1 MIRKKHVTERARV
14 KRFASVFMA
23 VVMVLGLIPG
33 WSLPNAQAGGGVEDG
48 WLSSWQ
54 ASNGDVIEIS
64 SMAQLFEE
72 LHKDT
77 SGVSATYYRLTKDIF
92 YETEVEYYN
101 STNRDDEAYGVK
113 YASGVGLHGSV
124 QCNVGAGKKFLEM
137 NGYDIHYKNDA
148 NCENFGGQYTR
159 DSLTFFELTSGADLT
174 ISNSRNEGGK
184 VWYDGWMNATTG
196 FISGPQ
202 YVYTASRDVFHVKE
216 GAELTLNNVK
226 VKAGRN
232 RRYWMV
238 NAYNIDKIHSTNL
251 IASLIFNGHA
261 YEQIYGS
268 AIVVDGGKV
277 TINGGYIEGRGG
289 KRDGFNVSGGG
300 GTYLDCTMYT
310 DEDEYEDY
318 KMVKKY
324 LTDVGPKACVQI
336 TKNGS
341 EVIINDGEFWAN
353 GGANIIG
360 LNPLDGGWDAV
371 TDYKLEIH
379 AGTFDT
385 SKADKERLPDHCA
398 SACTWEGSG
407 VWIYSGYTVDFWQDC
422 HCIRST
428 PRGYIGFQGTD
439 GQGNS
444 VVDFSKVQV
453 FIDKE
458 DAAHEVTDAAGMN
471 FKYKSDSDTIIIKP
485 KETINSFSNV
495 KNYKDQRL
503 NEIYATS
510 FSGDDMKASSI
521 SSVYEYERGNQDI
534 LWFTVESR
542 YNLTD
547 LDNPY
552 FVQGHTIY
560 CTWTLHEPLLDGLAE
575 RTQTLVT
582 SPAYTYQE
590 GDKTYYVFRTLMD
603 DWKRIDNARVHD
615 TTWEHDVTYYM
626 TASVTEALASSQH
639 TLVTHTDNAAVTE
652 LVQGK
657 EYEAGLEI
665 EYPCTFK
672 NDLDNMSAAI
682 TYSNAFYGDDP
693 VISFSGEMQELMK
706 GKTFYYQWQK
716 KQGKTW
722 QDYGNSRISM
732 DEAKNVLNKHSGLI
746 GETVRLKLTS
756 YDGSV
761 QGEIYS
767 NSCEVQKGRNDD
779 GTALPNFS
787 VKADEAHTGKYVL
800 TITAN
805 TDMQEYLVLPNT
817 VSAASRKRTL
827 DWSGASNNTVYDN
840 LAEGN
845 YTVFYRFME
854 TENLTAGSVVGYRD
868 IYIGTVVET
877 KDTQIR
883 AYSRPSSIT
892 NSYSDTMLSTGEE
905 YYMYPGEIARFS
917 CLSVPADAT
926 NDYTQYTKWNP
937 DYGKRDIITPQTIT
951 RQTRPSAKYV
961 FEDTTWPTDGSSI
974 TGSQFAFKAAKVGT
988 VTLNASTQLS
998 GYNNIRVKS
1007 IRICVLPDSSTPYEI
1022 SVNATDAEM
1031 HLSAGQTFEPIINA
1045 LPNYLAVQERAKAN
1059 TVWSMYAGTG
1069 SDIGH
1074 FTLNEATGA
1083 ITVSEDALEGES
1095 VIVTGTYLDNNG
1107 NTVETPHGLVQTTY
1121 KLTVVSSEF
1130 QPIDLHEGEAHTM
1143 EHYRALDESQH
1154 LASCGCGYSAL
1165 EAHHFDTEV
1174 VATATYGT
1182 EGVMRYI
1189 CRQCGYSYEVP
1200 IEHLDH
1206 EHSLYYVYDDAEH
1219 WLMCDDEDCPYE
1231 DYEEGRGTHD
1241 FVVVGT
1247 SDDGEEIYGCSV
1259 CGCIKAREKE
1269 TLDKRAPL
1277 LAEISAGDEGV
1288 TLVWNPNIGVSSYTI
1303 FRKTGKESWKKLAD
1317 TVDTTYL
1324 DRTVASATTY
1334 SYTVRGKD
1342 ENGKY
1347 VTDYDKT
1354 GLSVTTAAI
1363 AVDKTAPKL
1372 ESATYGTG
1380 GATITWKLNAGVEK
1394 YTIFRKLGSSAWAKV
1409 GESTGNTYLDSTALA
1424 GKAYYYTV
1432 RGMNA
1437 AGKYIT
1443 NYDKNGIQV
1452 VSSVIVDK
1460 SAPQLESITAGTDSI
1475 TLTWK
1480 ANEGVTGYV
1489 VFRKTGKA
1497 GWTKLA
1503 TVEGTSYED
1512 KTAEANV
1519 KYFYTVRGVDLT
1531 TGKYITNYDQNG
1543 LSATI
1548 VQESVNTGSPVLLSA
1563 VSCNEGILVTWEAN
1577 AGVPNYT
1584 VFRKSE
1590 GGKWTVLGET
1600 GGTNYLDDTAEIGST
1615 YSYTVRG
1622 KNAAGKYV
1630 TSYDT
1635 TGITA
1640 TREEPAEPEVLD
1652 ASAPVLGEVTFAD
1665 GAVTLTWTANG
1676 GVDKYTIFRKI
1687 GSGKWEKLCETTGTG
1702 NDGVKAR
1709 AGATCSYT
1717 DSTVES
1723 GVTYTYTVRG
1733 MNAAG
1738 KYVTVYD
1745 TTGKTIT
1752 IE

>member
-1 MIRKKHVTERARV
+1 MKGKKHVTERAMI

-23 VVMVLGLIPG
+23 LVMVLGLIPG
-33 WSLPNAQAGGGVEDG
+33 GSLPNAQAGGGVEDG

-92 YETEVEYYN
+92 YETEVKYYN

-216 GAELTLNNVK
+216 GAELTLNNIK

-289 KRDGFNVSGGG
+289 KRDGYNVSGGG

-360 LNPLDGGWDAV
+360 LNALNSTWNSV

-385 SKADKERLPDHCA
+385 SKTDKERLPDHCA

-428 PRGYIGFQGTD
+428 PRGYIGFKGTD

-444 VVDFSKVQV
+444 VVDFDKVQV

-458 DAAHEVTDAAGMN
+458 DAEHEVTDVAGMD
-471 FKYKSDSDTIIIKP
+471 FRDKSDSDTIIIKP

-495 KNYKDQRL
+495 KNFKNHRL
-503 NEIYATS
+503 NEIYVVS
-510 FSGDDMKASSI
+510 YPSDEIKASSV

-552 FVQGHTIY
+552 FIQGHSVY
-560 CTWTLHEPLLDGLAE
+560 CTWELHEPILGGLAE
-575 RTQTLVT
+575 RSQSLVT
-582 SPAYTYQE
+582 QPVWTYQE
-590 GDKTYYVFRTLMD
+590 GDKTYFVFRTLMD

-639 TLVTHTDNAAVTE
+639 TLVTQTNNAAVIATE
-652 LVQGK
+652 QGK

-665 EYPCTFK
+665 TYPHTFK
-672 NDLDNMSAAI
+672 NDLHSTGYAI
-682 TYSNAFYGDDP
+682 TYSNAYYNEDP
-693 VISFSGEMQELMK
+693 VISFSEEMQQLMR
-706 GKTFYYQWQK
+706 GKSFNYQWQVK
-716 KQGKTW
+716 RDNTW
-722 QDYGNSRISM
+722 QDYGNSRILM
-732 DEAKNVLNKHSGLI
+732 NDAKDILNKHSGLV
-746 GETVRLKLTS
+746 GETVRLKITN
-756 YDGSV
+756 YDNDIK
-761 QGEIYS
+761 GEIYS
-767 NSCEVQKGRNDD
+767 NSCVVEKGRQDD
-779 GTALPNFS
+779 GTSLPNFS
-787 VKADEAHTGKYVL
+787 VEADEAHSGKYVL
-800 TITAN
+800 TIRAN
-805 TDMQEYLVLPNT
+805 TDMQEYLILPNT
-817 VSAASRKRTL
+817 VSAASRKRAL
-827 DWSGASNNTVYDN
+827 DWSGASKNTVYDN
-840 LAEGN
+840 LTEGN
-845 YTVFYRFME
+845 YTVFYRYAE
-854 TENLTAGSVVGYRD
+854 TDDLSAGTTIGYQD
-868 IYIGTVVET
+868 IYVGTMIQT
-877 KDTQIR
+877 IDTQIR
-883 AYSRPSSIT
+883 AYSRPSSTT
-892 NSYSDTMLSTGEE
+892 NSYSDIMLSSGEE
-905 YYMYPGEIARFS
+905 YYISVGEVARFS
-917 CLSVPADAT
+917 CLSVPGNAT
-926 NDYTQYTKWNP
+926 SNYVEYTKWNP
-937 DYGKRDIITPQTIT
+937 EYGKYDIITPQTIT
-951 RQTRPSAKYV
+951 RETRPRSQYV
-961 FEDTTWPTDGSSI
+961 FENTTWPTDGSSI

-998 GYNNIRVKS
+998 GYNNIKVKS

-1031 HLSAGQTFEPIINA
+1031 HLSAGQTFEPVINA

-1069 SDIGH
+1069 SDISH

-1095 VIVTGTYLDNNG
+1095 AIITGYYLDNDG
-1107 NTVETPHGLVQTTY
+1107 NKVITPHGSVQTTF
-1121 KLTVVSSEF
+1121 KITVVSSEF
-1130 QPIDLHEGEAHTM
+1130 QPIDLHEGENHTM
-1143 EHYRALDESQH
+1143 EHYRSLDESQH
-1154 LASCGCGYSAL
+1154 LASCGCGYSEL

-1174 VATATYGT
+1174 LATATYGT
-1182 EGVMRYI
+1182 EGIMRYV

-1231 DYEEGRGTHD
+1231 DYETGRGAHD
-1241 FVVVGT
+1241 FVVVGV
-1247 SDDGEEIYGCSV
+1247 SEDGEDIYGCSI
-1259 CGCIKAREKE
+1259 CGCIKAREQE

-1288 TLVWNPNIGVSSYTI
+1288 TIVWNPNIGVNSYAV
-1303 FRKTGKESWKKLAD
+1303 FRKTGKEKWKKLAD

-1324 DRTVASATTY
+1324 DRTVTSSTTY
-1334 SYTVRGKD
+1334 IYTVRGTD

-1347 VTDYDKT
+1347 ITDYDKT
-1354 GLSVTTAAI
+1354 GLSVTTAAVAI
-1363 AVDKTAPKL
+1363 DKTAPKL
-1372 ESATYGTG
+1372 ESAIYGTG
-1380 GATITWKLNAGVEK
+1380 GATITWKLNVGVEK
-1394 YTIFRKLGSSAWAKV
+1394 YAIFRKLGSSGWAKV

-1432 RGMNA
+1432 RGINA
-1437 AGKYIT
+1437 AGKYVT
-1443 NYDKNGIQV
+1443 AYDKNGIQV
-1452 VSSVIVDK
+1452 TSSIIIDK
-1460 SAPQLESITAGTDSI
+1460 TAPKLESITAGTNSI

-1480 ANEGVTGYV
+1480 ANEGVTNYA
-1489 VFRKTGKA
+1489 VFRKTSKT

-1503 TVEGTSYED
+1503 TVEGISYED
-1512 KTAEANV
+1512 TTAETNV
-1519 KYFYTVRGVDLT
+1519 TYIYTVRGVDVS
-1531 TGKYITNYDQNG
+1531 TGKYITEFDKTG
-1543 LSATI
+1543 LSATL
-1548 VQESVNTGSPVLLSA
+1548 VNEVVDTSSPVLLSA
-1563 VSCNEGILVTWEAN
+1563 ESRNEGIFITWEAN
-1577 AGVPNYT
+1577 VGVPNYA
-1584 VFRKSE
+1584 VFRKVE
-1590 GGKWTVLGET
+1590 GGKWTAIGET
-1600 GGTNYLDDTAEIGST
+1600 GGTNYLDEAAEIGST
-1615 YSYTVRG
+1615 YTYTVRG
-1622 KNAAGKYV
+1622 KNAAGKYI
-1630 TSYDT
+1630 TSFDA
-1635 TGITA
+1635 TGITV
-1640 TREEPAEPEVLD
+1640 TREEPEEPEELD
-1652 ASAPVLGEVTFAD
+1652 ASAPVLGEISYTG

-1676 GVDKYTIFRKI
+1676 GVDKYAIFRKI
-1687 GSGKWEKLCETTGTG
+1687 GSGKWEKLGETTGTG
-1702 NDGVKAR
+1702 NEAVKAR
-1709 AGATCSYT
+1709 AGATCGYA

-1723 GVTYTYTVRG
+1723 GKTYIYTVRG
-1733 MNAAG
+1733 INAEG
-1738 KYVTVYD
+1738 KYVTAFD
-1745 TTGKTIT
+1745 ATGKTIT